1 MKEKIKMICVYCH
14 LLWKRMWKTH
24 KIFLIFLFLPFLLV
38 VLTQLV
44 KEDETAIQVAVYI
57 EGVQEMEPESRSDSR
72 EDTGKTEEMD
82 AAEAEREESTEK
94 QLFLEELRRRLEE
107 REGTLVFTF
116 YDSEEAVKQEVA
128 AARAECGYCIPAD
141 LLECMERGRYSKRIK
156 SYESPQSSLQTICEE
171 ALFAEIFSLYEE
183 ETFGEQAAEL
193 VYGEIEKTEHGTSMA
208 DNEQKKD
215 EMLSSEVTERNR
227 LAMRAEEL
235 LEKYQYNGSTFQFSY
250 EVYSG
255 EMTAGDE
262 AEQGKSGFVSV
273 RGILAL
279 AIYICG
285 LCGTMDTLED
295 EKRGRTVRLK
305 NRFIFQL
312 LTIYLPVF
320 MMSAV
325 TFVCLLLTE
334 EMNGFGAE
342 LLKLLFYQAILLVY
356 CLILK
361 KICRKEERLAAAMP
375 VLILCSI
382 VVCPIFVDLSQ
393 FIPVLKVL
401 EKAFPIAYYLG

>member
-1 MKEKIKMICVYCH
+1 MKEKIKLICVYCQ

-24 KIFLIFLFLPFLLV
+24 RIFLIFLLLPFLLV

-57 EGVQEMEPESRSDSR
+57 EGMQEKAWENKSDSR

-82 AAEAEREESTEK
+82 VAEGEREESWEN
-94 QLFLEELRRRLEE
+94 QLFLEELRRRLKK
-107 REGTLVFTF
+107 REGTLVFIF
-116 YDSEEAVKQEVA
+116 YDSAEEVKQEVA
-128 AARAECGYCIPAD
+128 AAKAECGYCIPAD

-171 ALFAEIFSLYEE
+171 TLFAEIFSLYEE
-183 ETFGEQAAEL
+183 ETFGEQMAEL
-193 VYGEIEKTEHGTSMA
+193 VYEEIKKTERGTSMA
-208 DNEQKKD
+208 DNGQKKGG
-215 EMLSSEVTERNR
+215 MLSSEVTERNR

-255 EMTAGDE
+255 EMAAGDE
-262 AEQGKSGFVSV
+262 AEQGKSGFISV

-305 NRFIFQL
+305 NRLIFRL

-325 TFVCLLLTE
+325 TLVCLLLTGE
-334 EMNGFGAE
+334 VNGIGEE
-342 LLKLLFYQAILLVY
+342 LLRLLFYQAILLVY
-356 CLILK
+356 CLILER
-361 KICRKEERLAAAMP
+361 ICGKEERLAAAMP
-375 VLILCSI
+375 VLILCSVI
-382 VVCPIFVDLSQ
+382 VCPVFVDLSQ
-393 FIPVLKVL
+393 FIPVFKVL
-401 EKAFPIAYYLG
+401 EKAFPIFYYLG